1 MKKENWYP
9 ANFKRLEKLIR
20 ENGIDSPNY
29 NPQNK
34 PYAVFDWDNT
44 SIINDV
50 EEATLTYQ
58 IENLAFKFTTNQLEE
73 ILAKSILESPES
85 SNLELQ
91 SEKIQIEKICKD
103 VVDDY
108 SKLLDLKKNASLNDI
123 HETDY
128 YKDFSAKLRYL
139 YTAINKAFG
148 TDISIYLYAGMTSAE
163 AGELVEKAI
172 DDQLQRELKHITWS
186 SPEDMETSSGMV
198 QVTFKD
204 GIRVIEEMRD
214 LYQELMAKG
223 IDVYICSASYIDVI
237 KVFANNEKYG
247 YNIPLENV
255 FAMRLVKDN
264 GVIEAKFD
272 ENYPKTVKKGKVE
285 TIEKLISPKYNG
297 AQPIL
302 VAGDSNGDYPMLTE
316 FTDLQ
321 VGIIHNIGVQGL
333 ISDLTDEVMEAPE
346 TENQKYLLQGR
357 DENKGILIS
366 SKTSIFLDK

>member
-1 MKKENWYP
+1 
-9 ANFKRLEKLIR
+9 
-20 ENGIDSPNY
+20 
-29 NPQNK
+29 
-34 PYAVFDWDNT
+34 
-44 SIINDV
+44 
-50 EEATLTYQ
+50 
-58 IENLAFKFTTNQLEE
+58 
-73 ILAKSILESPES
+73 
-85 SNLELQ
+85 
-91 SEKIQIEKICKD
+91 
-103 VVDDY
+103 
-108 SKLLDLKKNASLNDI
+108 
-123 HETDY
+123 
-128 YKDFSAKLRYL
+128 
-139 YTAINKAFG
+139 
-148 TDISIYLYAGMTSAE
+148 
-163 AGELVEKAI
+163 
-172 DDQLQRELKHITWS
+172 
-186 SPEDMETSSGMV
+186 MV

-247 YNIPLENV
+247 YNIPIENV
-255 FAMRLVKDN
+255 FAMRLAKDN

-272 ENYPKTVKKGKVE
+272 ENYPKTVKNGKVE
-285 TIEKLISPKYNG
+285 TIEKLISPKYDD

-346 TENQKYLLQGR
+346 IENQKYLLQGR
-357 DENKGILIS
+357 DENKGLLIP

>member
-20 ENGIDSPNY
+20 ENGIYSPNY

-58 IENLAFKFTTNQLEE
+58 IENLAFKFTTKQLEE

-204 GIRVIEEMRD
+204 GIRVIEEMRN

-333 ISDLTDEVMEAPE
+333 ISDLTDEVMETPE
-346 TENQKYLLQGR
+346 TENQNYLLQGR
-357 DENKGILIS
+357 DENKGILIP

>member
-1 MKKENWYP
+1 MNKANWYP

-29 NPQNK
+29 NTKNK

-44 SIINDV
+44 SVVNDI

-73 ILAKSILESPES
+73 ILAKSILESPNAN
-85 SNLELQ
+85 NLELQ

-103 VVDDY
+103 VVEDY

-255 FAMRLVKDN
+255 FAMRLVKNN

-285 TIEKLISPKYNG
+285 TIEKLISPKYDG
-297 AQPIL
+297 TQPIL

-316 FTDLQ
+316 FIDLQ

-333 ISDLTDEVMEAPE
+333 ISELTDEVMEAPE

-357 DENKGILIS
+357 DENKGLLIP

>member
-1 MKKENWYP
+1 MKKGNWYP

-29 NPQNK
+29 NTKNK

-44 SIINDV
+44 SVINDI

-58 IENLAFKFTTNQLEE
+58 IENLAFKITTNQLEE

-85 SNLELQ
+85 SNPELQ
-91 SEKIQIEKICKD
+91 SEKRQIEKICKD

-108 SKLLDLKKNASLNDI
+108 SKLLDLKKNASLNNI

-139 YTAINKAFG
+139 YTVINKAFG

-172 DDQLQRELKHITWS
+172 DDQLQRELKHLTWS

-255 FAMRLVKDN
+255 FAMRLAKDN
-264 GVIEAKFD
+264 GVIKAKFD

-285 TIEKLISPKYNG
+285 TIEKLISPKYDG
-297 AQPIL
+297 TQPIL
-302 VAGDSNGDYPMLTE
+302 VAGDSNGDYPMLAE

-357 DENKGILIS
+357 DENKGILIP